1 MIDFVSGVKFQIA
14 SLCFVLLVV
23 VDFVRSKRIK
33 TLTTRIFSGLLATV
47 TLYILTD
54 ILTVYTILNYTDA
67 PINEIAHRFFFF
79 LLLTS
84 VFMFSAYV
92 EFVGNS

>member
-1 MIDFVSGVKFQIA
+1 MTDFVSLAKVQIA

-33 TLTTRIFSGLLATV
+33 TLTTKIFSGLLATV

-54 ILTVYTILNYTDA
+54 ILTVYTILNFTDA
-67 PINEIAHRFFFF
+67 PINEIAHR
-79 LLLTS
+79 
-84 VFMFSAYV
+84 V
-92 EFVGNS
+92 

>member
-54 ILTVYTILNYTDA
+54 MLTVYTILNFTNDL
-67 PINEIAHRFFFF
+67 INEIAHRVLFSF
-79 LLLTS
+79 TDIGVY
-84 VFMFSAYV
+84 VF
-92 EFVGNS
+92 GLC